1 MQKASRS
8 RMASN
13 IWLLINFRRWF
24 TSTINCIIINTYQIK
39 GKRQMAQSTKT
50 THTIKRTGLPV
61 SIIERDQQS
70 LVCVFDPKT
79 EWSGWLEMA
88 DLKAI

>member
-1 MQKASRS
+1 
-8 RMASN
+8 
-13 IWLLINFRRWF
+13 
-24 TSTINCIIINTYQIK
+24 
-39 GKRQMAQSTKT
+39 MAQSTKT

-61 SIIERDQQS
+61 LIIERDQQS

-88 DLKAI
+88 DLRAI

>member
-1 MQKASRS
+1 
-8 RMASN
+8 
-13 IWLLINFRRWF
+13 
-24 TSTINCIIINTYQIK
+24 
-39 GKRQMAQSTKT
+39 MAQSTKT
-50 THTIKRTGLPV
+50 THTIKRTGFPV

>member
-1 MQKASRS
+1 
-8 RMASN
+8 
-13 IWLLINFRRWF
+13 
-24 TSTINCIIINTYQIK
+24 
-39 GKRQMAQSTKT
+39 MAQTTKT
-50 THTIKRTGLPV
+50 THIIKRTGLPV

-79 EWSGWLEMA
+79 EWSDWLEMA

>member
-1 MQKASRS
+1 
-8 RMASN
+8 
-13 IWLLINFRRWF
+13 
-24 TSTINCIIINTYQIK
+24 
-39 GKRQMAQSTKT
+39 MAQTTKT
-50 THTIKRTGLPV
+50 THIIKRTGLPV